1 MDIDGLLEVLGR
13 IEGGEIRLH
22 AKDTTEPSPFSHEML
37 NSKPYTYLDNAPLEE
52 RRARAV
58 TLRRTLPESARDL
71 GALDPEAIER
81 VREEARPQPRDPEEV
96 HDALLGLIAVRAE
109 DAGDWASWL
118 DELAVAGRA
127 AVATTTDGD
136 RLWFAAENVRL
147 VEGLYSG
154 GRISPEL
161 RLPAGVAVELGEEEA
176 LLALVRGHLEYLGP
190 VTVEGLAMRVLVT
203 PGRVASALAQLEGQG
218 LVLRGRFTLG
228 TDAEEFCDRRLLAR
242 IHRYTLD
249 RLRQEIEPVSVQDF
263 LRFLLRWQHLA
274 PGTQLE
280 GRRGLF
286 EAVVQL
292 QGFEVPAVAWERHIL
307 PARVAAYRGSWL
319 DELCLSGDVAWA
331 RYTQRRPANGNGGGP
346 SAASSATP
354 VSLARR
360 IDVPW
365 LLAGIRPDGRPCGSS
380 ESASDGGAPV
390 QPLKGAARDL
400 LELLQS
406 SGALFYEDLV
416 RASGRLPT
424 DVERGLWELV
434 ARGLVTAD
442 GFQALRSLMGNARR
456 RSFRQPRRARL
467 FRTLAVGTPSGRWA
481 LLPALDEQMA
491 AEELAEAW
499 AEQLLSR
506 YGVLFRDLM
515 QRENVAIPWRD
526 ILRAL
531 RRMEARGAIR
541 GGRFVG
547 GIYGEQYARPEAVES
562 LRRVR
567 RTEKRGETVRVSAV
581 DPLNLAGII
590 TPGARITAVH
600 TKAVVFRD
608 GLPVIDADGGV
619 IPEPSVAGASTG

>member
-1 MDIDGLLEVLGR
+1 
-13 IEGGEIRLH
+13 
-22 AKDTTEPSPFSHEML
+22 
-37 NSKPYTYLDNAPLEE
+37 
-52 RRARAV
+52 
-58 TLRRTLPESARDL
+58 
-71 GALDPEAIER
+71 
-81 VREEARPQPRDPEEV
+81 
-96 HDALLGLIAVRAE
+96 
-109 DAGDWASWL
+109 
-118 DELAVAGRA
+118 
-127 AVATTTDGD
+127 
-136 RLWFAAENVRL
+136 
-147 VEGLYSG
+147 
-154 GRISPEL
+154 
-161 RLPAGVAVELGEEEA
+161 
-176 LLALVRGHLEYLGP
+176 
-190 VTVEGLAMRVLVT
+190 
-203 PGRVASALAQLEGQG
+203 
-218 LVLRGRFTLG
+218 
-228 TDAEEFCDRRLLAR
+228 
-242 IHRYTLD
+242 
-249 RLRQEIEPVSVQDF
+249 VSVQDY
-263 LRFLLRWQHLA
+263 LRFLLRGQHLA
-274 PGTQLE
+274 AGTQLE
-280 GRRGLF
+280 GKRGLL
-286 EAVVQL
+286 EAIAQV
-292 QGFEVPAVAWERHIL
+292 QGFEAPSVAWERHLL
-307 PARVAAYRGSWL
+307 PARVAGYRTSWL
-319 DELCLSGDVAWA
+319 DELCLSGEVTWGRLSLRKPNGDDRPSVA
-331 RYTQRRPANGNGGGP
+331 
-346 SAASSATP
+346 AASSTTLIT
-354 VSLARR
+354 LARR
-360 IDVPW
+360 SDLSWLMAGMRDGDGPLVPE
-365 LLAGIRPDGRPCGSS
+365 R
-380 ESASDGGAPV
+380 
-390 QPLKGAARDL
+390 GAAHEV
-400 LELLQS
+400 LELLRAR
-406 SGALFYEDLV
+406 GALFYDDIAAAC
-416 RASGRLPT
+416 RRLPT
-424 DVERGLWELV
+424 DIERGLWELV